1 MGWWC
6 SSASVAATASTSPF
20 CRRYCL
26 KSPTLKIPD
35 CFHLN
40 ISVIPASSSSPSS
53 SISSLIK
60 ITVPSYNRKAFNKTN
75 SDGFEALIVRCTSGT
90 DTDLEDSPMAP
101 SAIDCVGT
109 GQDVECLLSP
119 NEEEKEEEAAATAK
133 AESWETIAQGV
144 WEWAVLVSPFYF
156 WGTAMVAMKEVI
168 PKSGPFF
175 VSSFRLIPAG
185 FLLVAFAASRGRRF
199 PSGFNAWLSISLFAL
214 VDATCFQG
222 FLAEGLQRTSAGLGS
237 VIIDSQPLTVAVLAA
252 LLFGESIGI
261 VGAAGLLLGVVGL
274 ALLELP
280 ALSFDENSFSL
291 WGSGEWWMLLAAQS
305 MAVGTVM
312 VRWVSKYSDPIMATG
327 WHLSRRDG
335 NLYHVWTAFQSIIS
349 KFRKCSGKSYLHM
362 VIGGL
367 PLVAISIL
375 NGDPAITGNL
385 KEFSSTDIL
394 ALLYTSIFGSAVSYG
409 VFFYSAT
416 KGSLTKLSSLTFLTP
431 MFASIFGFLYL
442 GETFSPLQLVG
453 AVVTLAAIYMV
464 NYKDTSA

>member
-327 WHLSRRDG
+327 WH
-335 NLYHVWTAFQSIIS
+335 
-349 KFRKCSGKSYLHM
+349 M

>member
-1 MGWWC
+1 MASWC
-6 SSASVAATASTSPF
+6 SSSSSSCAAITCGYSLNSHTSTLHHRPVLRLNPLPPSSSSRCTPIASSIRITVPFHDKKAIRNRNLNCFGRVIVKCTTSGTEIE
-20 CRRYCL
+20 REEGL
-26 KSPTLKIPD
+26 
-35 CFHLN
+35 
-40 ISVIPASSSSPSS
+40 SSSPS
-53 SISSLIK
+53 
-60 ITVPSYNRKAFNKTN
+60 
-75 SDGFEALIVRCTSGT
+75 E
-90 DTDLEDSPMAP
+90 M
-101 SAIDCVGT
+101 DCVGT
-109 GQDVECLLSP
+109 GQDVECLLAP
-119 NEEEKEEEAAATAK
+119 QEEKEVSATAVAV
-133 AESWETIAQGV
+133 AEEESLGITLEGL
-144 WEWAVLVSPFYF
+144 WEWAVLVSPFFF

-175 VSSFRLIPAG
+175 VSTFRLIPAG
-185 FLLVAFAASRGRRF
+185 LLLVAFAASRGRPF

-214 VDATCFQG
+214 VDAACFQG

-261 VGAAGLLLGVVGL
+261 VGAAGLVFGVIGL
-274 ALLELP
+274 VLLELP
-280 ALSFDENSFSL
+280 ALSFDESNFSL

-312 VRWVSKYSDPIMATG
+312 VRWVSKYSDPVMATG
-327 WHLSRRDG
+327 W
-335 NLYHVWTAFQSIIS
+335 
-349 KFRKCSGKSYLHM
+349 HM

-367 PLVAISIL
+367 PLLVISVL
-375 NGDPAITGNL
+375 NNDPAISGSL
-385 KEFSSTDIL
+385 KEFNSTDIL

-453 AVVTLAAIYMV
+453 AVVTIAAIYMV
-464 NYKDTSA
+464 KLKNDINK